1 MLPGIPLYF
10 DAGKQYTGG
19 REFVFDHRT
28 DKSTG
33 WNVLIRGSVF
43 GTSIEPD
50 LQWTPFCE
58 KLFLEVG
65 ANGIRLSDFKFAPDN
80 SLDFIKRLPGCTRVE
95 ILGQSKIDLSPL
107 MGNSKIVDIQIDQN
121 GTTFEFDLS
130 SLKALR
136 RCHIPMIPELGSFLK
151 CQQLVC
157 LWLDGGKYDGVLDLR
172 SLPGLREFNCALVR
186 KLKGVDFDP
195 KVRLLSLEL
204 GYMKEFRSLTPID
217 SITKDLRYVTLDN
230 IPGFDMLWLATAKKI
245 EGIGLVRSKI
255 PSLNFLKGLKNLHGV
270 DLFGSKVLDGDL
282 SLLDSFGDYQ
292 ADPRLLGTGKM

>member
-19 REFVFDHRT
+19 RDFVLDYRL
-28 DKSTG
+28 DESTG
-33 WNVLIRGSVF
+33 WDVLIRGSVF
-43 GTSIEPD
+43 GTSIEPG

-58 KLFLEVG
+58 KLFREVG

-80 SLDFIKRLPGCTRVE
+80 SLDFINRLPGCARVE

-107 MGNSKIVDIQIDQN
+107 KGNSKIVDIQIDQL

-136 RCHIPMIPELGSFLK
+136 RCHIPMISELASFLK

-157 LWLDGGKYDGVLDLR
+157 LWLDGGKFKGTLDLT
-172 SLPGLREFNCALVR
+172 SLTELREFQCYLVR
-186 KLKGVDFDP
+186 NLQGINFNP

-204 GYMKEFRSLTPID
+204 GYMKEFRSLTPIEG
-217 SITKDLRYVTLDN
+217 ITKDLRYATLDN
-230 IPGFDMLWLATAKKI
+230 IPGLDMLWLATAEKI
-245 EGIGLVRSKI
+245 EGIDLFRSKI

-270 DLFGSKVLDGDL
+270 CLFESKVLDGDL
-282 SLLDSFGDYQ
+282 SLLDSFEDYQ
-292 ADPRLLGTGKM
+292 DDPRLLGTGKM